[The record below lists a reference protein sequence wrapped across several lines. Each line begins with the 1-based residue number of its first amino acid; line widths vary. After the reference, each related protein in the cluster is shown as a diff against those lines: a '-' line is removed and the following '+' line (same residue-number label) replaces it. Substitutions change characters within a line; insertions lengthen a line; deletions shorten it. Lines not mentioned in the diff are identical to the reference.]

1 MPINVTCK
9 CGQKFNA
16 KDALAGKQVKCPV
29 CKEPLTIPAA
39 EKPAAEKPA
48 PSPTPAVD
56 DDLFGMADDDGPVAE
71 MSIPVTTED
80 VDLPDEKPK
89 KRSRYA
95 PEPEDDF
102 GFKEEEEETQEE
114 EEEEE
119 EESSD
124 KVAAWRNWKEWPRWA
139 QITIPTVGLLV
150 VVAAIYF
157 LYFGGEK
164 KPTRRSPV
172 AGGQPQKPA
181 PNPQQPAPGEEEP
194 GPKESEGENTPPT
207 DNGEPAKPGEETT
220 PPEDTTTPGT
230 PATTPGETPA
240 TPGSGTPAEKPP
252 VGPTP
257 GESPLPQWSD
267 PIALTSADVP
277 IVYAPGSGTSRR
289 GSRTT
294 VTRPGTSSRSR
305 TSVAGLSE
313 FVAVGSAVF
322 DLATGEK
329 VGKIEGQG
337 EFEPTHRAL
346 SADGLLFAVAYLK
359 KTRAVS
365 GAVSTES
372 LVDIIDCEEGEL
384 LKTLELSAKGAS
396 GRPVPL
402 RMFFMRFLGSDRL
415 LCAGRQGVAPT
426 VTVWDIETGELDES
440 FQSEEFDRH
449 TVAISPDGKHL
460 AAVDSTQVMVY
471 DLGQGKEVGPMPM
484 PEGRS
489 RAPFL
494 NCRGAAYS
502 PDGKE
507 LAVLIPVKDTHRIV
521 CWGGQGKD
529 LEVVFDQVFDTPL
542 PGDGSEEAQ
551 LQWTPEASGWLVCGR
566 QIVDRETKRV
576 VWLRSGDNAIGGTPR
591 FIAPMAVCVG
601 DATPDGACLAPAEVP
616 MEGILAAIEVMESD
630 AEVVLRP
637 GDSVSLK
644 VEVIGPADLAGS
656 EVKQRVAQR
665 LTELLAAN
673 KIEVADNQPLSL
685 GVYYRERVEPAAA
698 GTICELAALWSAG
711 EPAAE
716 LWRGIFPVSAPAVA
730 EAPEEGTTPPA
741 FDPVDAIMTGV
752 TIPYFLP
759 KEPDVLSLPVVAEF

>member
-39 EKPAAEKPA
+39 EKRAAEEPAAEKPA
-48 PSPTPAVD
+48 PIPTPASD
-56 DDLFGMADDDGPVAE
+56 AADDLFGMAEDDGPVAE

-80 VDLPDEKPK
+80 VELPDEKPK

-102 GFKEEEEETQEE
+102 GFKEEEEETDGNEE

-119 EESSD
+119 APAT
-124 KVAAWRNWKEWPRWA
+124 VAAWRNWKEWPRWA
-139 QITIPTVGLLV
+139 RITIPTVGLLV
-150 VVAAIYF
+150 VAAAIYF
-157 LYFGGEK
+157 LYSGDNK
-164 KPTRRSPV
+164 KPRRGGPI
-172 AGGQPQKPA
+172 AGAPQQKPGTG
-181 PNPQQPAPGEEEP
+181 PAKPSDGQEEQT
-194 GPKESEGENTPPT
+194 PKDTDGENTAPT
-207 DNGEPAKPGEETT
+207 DNGDPTKPGEETT
-220 PPEDTTTPGT
+220 PPGGTEPGT

-252 VGPTP
+252 VKPTP
-257 GESPLPQWSD
+257 EESPLPQWSD
-267 PIALTSADVP
+267 PIALTSPDVP
-277 IVYAPGSGTSRR
+277 IVFAPGSGTSRR
-289 GSRTT
+289 RSRTT

-313 FVAVGSAVF
+313 FVAVGSTVF

-329 VGKIEGQG
+329 VGKIEGQA

-384 LKTLELSAKGAS
+384 LKTLELSSKSAS

-402 RMFFMRFLGSDRL
+402 RMSFMRFLGSDRL
-415 LCAGRQGVAPT
+415 LCAGRQGVAPA
-426 VTVWDIETGELDES
+426 VTIWDIETGELDEG

-460 AAVDSTQVMVY
+460 ATVISTQVMVY
-471 DLGQGKEVGPMPM
+471 DMGQGKEVGPMPM

-507 LAVLIPVKDTHRIV
+507 LAVLIPVKDSHRII

-529 LEVVFDQVFDTPL
+529 LEVVFDQTFETPL

-551 LQWTPEASGWLVCGR
+551 IQWTPEASGWLVCGR
-566 QIVDRETKRV
+566 HVVDRETKRV
-576 VWLRSGDNAIGGTPR
+576 VWMRTGGSTIGGTPR

-601 DATPDGACLAPAEVP
+601 GETSEGPCLAPAEVP
-616 MEGILAAIEVMESD
+616 MEGIFAAIEVMESD
-630 AEVVLRP
+630 GEVVLRP

-644 VEVIGPADLAGS
+644 VEVVGEVKRAGS
-656 EVKQRVAQR
+656 EAKVHVTQR

-673 KIEVADNQPLSL
+673 EIEVAEGQPLL
-685 GVYYRERVEPAAA
+685 LEARYWER
-698 GTICELAALWSAG
+698 
-711 EPAAE
+711 
-716 LWRGIFPVSAPAVA
+716 
-730 EAPEEGTTPPA
+730 
-741 FDPVDAIMTGV
+741 
-752 TIPYFLP
+752 
-759 KEPDVLSLPVVAEF
+759 